1 MLLLITIGAYCPDSS
16 SKKLLLECL
25 KSLQHCRDKY
35 DILVVTHLP
44 LENYIYDYVDYVFF
58 DKNNELLFDLEYLN
72 PPWFSPNRQIKVT
85 SSYVTGRNTYLAV
98 YRLLIASFGITKTMG
113 YKKVHWIEYDSLLS
127 NTEFLSINSKH
138 LESNIAVQYVDNLIH
153 DHLAWGY
160 GCIMSINVEK
170 LNKLFLEYSRE
181 KLLELLTQSSYKT
194 CESIT
199 EDVYLMD
206 GETIYKENLNTLTD
220 RGNKFNLSRSLSENE
235 MDNWVVPYYNKYNN
249 NIEGLVWNNKF
260 ETPIKASFIIN
271 NDKIISFEETSLH
284 AWQIKTLGNI
294 NEINTILIMVND
306 KIKLKIDF
314 NKVDKELFKIKSHF
328 LRPDEELKSNTK

>member
-1 MLLLITIGAYCPDSS
+1 MKELITIGAYCPDSS

-113 YKKVHWIEYDSLLS
+113 YKKVH
-127 NTEFLSINSKH
+127 
-138 LESNIAVQYVDNLIH
+138 
-153 DHLAWGY
+153 

-181 KLLELLTQSSYKT
+181 KLLELLTQSLYKT

-260 ETPIKASFIIN
+260 KTPIKASFIIN
-271 NDKIISFEETSLH
+271 NDKIILFEETSLH

-328 LRPDEELKSNTK
+328 LSPDEELKSNTK